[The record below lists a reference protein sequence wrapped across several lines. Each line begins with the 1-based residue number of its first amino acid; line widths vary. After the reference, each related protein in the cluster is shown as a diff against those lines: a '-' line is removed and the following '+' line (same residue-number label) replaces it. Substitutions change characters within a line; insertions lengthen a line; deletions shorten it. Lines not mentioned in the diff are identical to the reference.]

1 MSTRLEGINQ
11 WRLAPFYLGAAAGPF
26 GSGAIPVYFHMMMDA
41 FDVDRATFSL
51 SVPAYMIA
59 YAGVQLVS
67 GSISDLTSRRSSILL
82 GFASYGAATLLC
94 GLAPSFPVFL
104 LGQVLQGIT
113 NAFMTPILMATLGDV
128 LPPHRYGRA
137 MGIFSST
144 NLAGTM
150 MGAVVAGLVAP
161 LGWQAYYLLAAM
173 LTWALAFWFLAWF
186 RSYGRAVPARR
197 RSTDLRGELAAI
209 YRSIGTTVLLLAS
222 LSFLASGAMQGAQY
236 LFGEVLRDLWG
247 IATGSTG
254 AILAVNG
261 LAGLFLGPAAGYI
274 IERIGVYRGAAL
286 GAGGMALSLVLMGL
300 APSPLAFAVGNFLLG
315 GFGIGTWAALNTLA
329 IRAVPELRGT
339 VSAYFGSAKF
349 LVRGV
354 SPLWFTTLYEL
365 AGPRSIFFAAAL
377 MAVLLLVPL
386 VALRS
391 RVPEPARE
399 AATVPS

>member
-1 MSTRLEGINQ
+1 MTTRLEGINQ

-26 GSGAIPVYFHMMMDA
+26 GSGAIPVYFHMMIDA

-51 SVPAYMIA
+51 IVPAYMIA

-197 RSTDLRGELAAI
+197 RSAALRGELAAI

-236 LFGEVLRDLWG
+236 LYGEVLRDLWG

-261 LAGLFLGPAAGYI
+261 LAGLFLGPAGGYI
-274 IERIGVYRGAAL
+274 IERVGVYRGAAL
-286 GAGGMALSLVLMGL
+286 GAGGMALSLVWMGM
-300 APSPLAFAVGNFLLG
+300 APSPLAFAIGNFLLG

-329 IRAVPELRGT
+329 IRAIPEIRGT
-339 VSAYFGSAKF
+339 VSAYFGAAKF

-365 AGPRSIFFAAAL
+365 AGPRSIFFASAL
-377 MAVLLLVPL
+377 MAVVLLAPL

-391 RVPEPARE
+391 RVPEPSRE
-399 AATVPS
+399 TAPAPS